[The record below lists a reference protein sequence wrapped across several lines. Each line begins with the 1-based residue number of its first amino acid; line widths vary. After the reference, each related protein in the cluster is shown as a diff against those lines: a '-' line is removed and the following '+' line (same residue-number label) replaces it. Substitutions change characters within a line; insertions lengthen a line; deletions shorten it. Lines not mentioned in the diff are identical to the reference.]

1 MSKNATK
8 VKIHKMTEA
17 HLQRVREVDHK
28 LVGTYRSVSWPLR
41 VDAHWWVYRGM
52 PNFVAEIGDEIVGFI
67 LGDIRGGTQ
76 YGTEEACAWIDMMGV
91 APEYQSMG
99 IGGELVEAFCKACQ
113 SQGVKVRIFV
123 VSDDERLVKFFKS
136 CGFNKGN
143 LVSYER

>member
-17 HLQRVREVDHK
+17 YLQRVREVDHK
-28 LVGTYRSVSWPLR
+28 LVSPYRSVSWPLR

-99 IGGELVEAFCKACQ
+99 IGSELVEEFCKACR

-123 VSDDERLVKFFKS
+123 VSDDERLVKFFES

>member
-1 MSKNATK
+1 MSKSATK
-8 VKIHKMTEA
+8 VRIRKMTEA
-17 HLQRVREVDHK
+17 DLQRVREVDRK
-28 LVGTYRSVSWPLR
+28 MVGPYRSVSWPLR

-76 YGTEEACAWIDMMGV
+76 YGAEEACAWIDMMGV
-91 APEYQSMG
+91 APECQSMG
-99 IGGELVEAFCKACQ
+99 IGSELVEAFCKACH

-123 VSDDERLVKFFKS
+123 VGDDERLVKFFIS
-136 CGFNKGN
+136 CGFNRGN

>member
-1 MSKNATK
+1 MSRNATK
-8 VKIHKMTEA
+8 VRIRKMTEA
-17 HLQRVREVDHK
+17 DLQRVREVDHK
-28 LVGTYRSVSWPLR
+28 LVGPYRSVSWPLR

-52 PNFVAEIGDEIVGFI
+52 PNFVAETGDEIVGFI

-99 IGGELVEAFCKACQ
+99 IGSELVEAFCETCHG
-113 SQGVKVRIFV
+113 QGVKVRIFV
-123 VSDDERLVKFFKS
+123 VGDDQRLVKFFDT
-136 CGFNKGN
+136 CGFSRGN